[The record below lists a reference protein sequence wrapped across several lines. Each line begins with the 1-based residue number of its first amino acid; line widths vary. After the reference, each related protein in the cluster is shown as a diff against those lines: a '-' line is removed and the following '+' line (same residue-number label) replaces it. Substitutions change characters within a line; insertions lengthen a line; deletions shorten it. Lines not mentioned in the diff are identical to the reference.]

1 MRQGL
6 PDFSNGADGKTG
18 VGTLVQSISTYPSMG
33 PVGVDR
39 ANKRLAGITTLET
52 PSNVRLLS
60 VDGNSLEVDTEFFP
74 TDNANINATG
84 AVRFG
89 NGRVVALDTGN
100 GIIMMRVAPKLRWSQ
115 SGSDFTFTWD
125 NGLDGPFRLQ
135 SSPTLSPG
143 TWTDVTGGGGSG
155 ATVPVSST
163 GNLYLRLTN

>member
-6 PDFSNGADGKTG
+6 PDFIGGI
-18 VGTLVQSISTYPSMG
+18 GTLVQSISTYPSMG
-33 PVGVDR
+33 PIGVDR

-74 TDNANINATG
+74 TDNSNINASG
-84 AVRFG
+84 SVRFG

-100 GIIMMRVAPKLRWSQ
+100 GIIMLRVAPKLRSSR
-115 SGSDFTFTWD
+115 SGDVLTFTWD

-135 SSPTLSPG
+135 SSPTLSPAV
-143 TWTDVTGGGGSG
+143 WSDVTGGGTSG
-155 ATVPVSST
+155 VTVTAAAS
-163 GNLYLRLTN
+163 GNLFFRLIN